1 MAEQDRLDVWRS
13 ETLIA
18 LTALPENDTHLE
30 AASTS
35 ICNRLSNIL
44 SPWLFE
50 AGPFA
55 NVEERFRRDILDP
68 AIKLHQNLTS
78 SSHHYAARTIKD
90 FDRLSPKQM
99 LDEWDLKNA
108 DTWQKAR
115 GEKEVGKA
123 LYCLHP
129 STVRLRAKGTAPIV
143 VAKPVVVVASP
154 ERERISNRHGIDDI
168 SQSCTMTSPPAI
180 ETKPATDHP
189 IPPLDQESPIQ
200 VKFADPPSKLT
211 DSDSTMD
218 SGSRRLSFHQRRVS
232 THPSTQKHEHLSM
245 SSQRRMSVPL
255 QSSSDEE
262 DRRRHSR
269 SRLEGEKQFSGRSR
283 EAQDILK
290 YTRGHAILG
299 SSYSYR
305 SQGAVRQPS
314 RRPSRDTSN
323 GRSSPRRSANENSQ
337 PPIAPSALVPP
348 TTSGKPR
355 SLKDRLLGRQ

>member
-1 MAEQDRLDVWRS
+1 MAEQDRLDLWRS
-13 ETLIA
+13 ETLTA
-18 LTALPENDTHLE
+18 LTALPENEARLE

-68 AIKLHQNLTS
+68 AIKLHQNITS
-78 SSHHYAARTIKD
+78 SSHHYEAKKIKV

-99 LDEWDLKNA
+99 LDEWELKNA

-143 VAKPVVVVASP
+143 VAKPVVVVTSP
-154 ERERISNRHGIDDI
+154 ERKRISNRHGIDD
-168 SQSCTMTSPPAI
+168 SSLSGTMTPPPAI
-180 ETKPATDHP
+180 ESKPATDHP
-189 IPPLDQESPIQ
+189 IPQLDQESPTQ
-200 VKFADPPSKLT
+200 VKFADPPSMLS
-211 DSDSTMD
+211 DSDSTID
-218 SGSRRLSFHQRRVS
+218 SGSRRLSSPQRRAS

-245 SSQRRMSVPL
+245 SSQRRMSAPL
-255 QSSSDEE
+255 ESSSYEE
-262 DRRRHSR
+262 DRQRQLR
-269 SRLEGEKQFSGRSR
+269 SRPEGEKQFSGRSR
-283 EAQDILK
+283 EDQDIPT
-290 YTRGHAILG
+290 YTRGHAIPG
-299 SSYSYR
+299 SSYSHR
-305 SQGAVRQPS
+305 SQDAIRQPS

-337 PPIAPSALVPP
+337 QPIAPSALVPT

-355 SLKDRLLGRQ
+355 SFKDRFFGRQ